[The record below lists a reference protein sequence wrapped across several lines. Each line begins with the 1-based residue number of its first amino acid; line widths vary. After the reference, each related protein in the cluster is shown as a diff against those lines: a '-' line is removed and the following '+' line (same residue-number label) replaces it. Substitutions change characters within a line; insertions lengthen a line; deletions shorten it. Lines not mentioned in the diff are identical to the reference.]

1 MMMKKLKTFIQNAMW
16 IKLKAI
22 KAEAEAE
29 LEAKRAE
36 AEKKR
41 QKAILVR
48 KQTMLQMKKVPYD
61 SDEDVPQQSPGF
73 RAETKHMNQNLPA

>member
-1 MMMKKLKTFIQNAMW
+1 MW

-29 LEAKRAE
+29 LEAKRVE

-41 QKAILVR
+41 KHAILVR
-48 KQTMLQMKKVPYD
+48 KQTMLAMKKNPYD
-61 SDEDVPQQSPGF
+61 SDEEVARSPGF
-73 RAETKHMNQNLPA
+73 RAETKQMNQNLPA

>member
-1 MMMKKLKTFIQNAMW
+1 MMKKLKSFIENAMW

-29 LEAKRAE
+29 LEEKRAV

-48 KQTMLQMKKVPYD
+48 KQTMIAMKKVPYE
-61 SDEDVPQQSPGF
+61 SDEEAFEPSPCF
-73 RAETKHMNQNLPA
+73 RGETKTMNQNLPA

>member
-1 MMMKKLKTFIQNAMW
+1 MMKKLKVFLQNAMW

-29 LEAKRAE
+29 LETKRAE

-48 KQTMLQMKKVPYD
+48 KQTMAAMKKVPYD
-61 SDEDVPQQSPGF
+61 SDAEEVARSPGF
-73 RAETKHMNQNLPA
+73 RAEAQSMNQNLPA